1 MKNIIVA
8 ITVIFFGQMASA
20 DFSNVKCLSVKET
33 AEELLNIEASG
44 RQHQDSI
51 CMTQENFPRYKIGVR
66 MAGGGDSEDR
76 RKPVILVGKKPY
88 QIKSI
93 TKDADD
99 NQTVKFDYK
108 LSNGKTIKDELT
120 FVQYQTGELKKLFG
134 CAAITSAPK
143 TLAIHADCL
152 PKN

>member
-1 MKNIIVA
+1 MRNLIVVVA
-8 ITVIFFGQMASA
+8 FIFFAQSAQA

-44 RQHQDSI
+44 RQHPDSV
-51 CMTQENFPRYKIGVR
+51 CMTAENFPRYKIGVR
-66 MAGGGDSEDR
+66 MAGGGDSEDP
-76 RKPVILVGKKPY
+76 RKPVILSGKKPFD
-88 QIKSI
+88 IKSI

-99 NQTVKFDYK
+99 NHTVKFEYK
-108 LSNGKTIKDELT
+108 LSNGKTVKDELV

-134 CAAITSAPK
+134 CAAITAAPK
-143 TLAIHADCL
+143 TLAIHAACL